1 VETKVIFPEN
11 FKVSQRFKQI
21 CRWSIAI
28 SWLTLFPAMVRAQCD
43 YSIWVNVWPPQAE
56 VIQPRQI
63 FLLSG
68 NGLGG
73 TQSLAST
80 LQKFGNSIHV
90 FLWSADDSVDLMI
103 LDRLIYPAVEES
115 EAETQLLLQP
125 SRPLLPNTEYEL
137 RAFRGNENLFHLFAP
152 GRLAP
157 GQRRATA
164 YLWRTSSAP
173 DIMAPVWR
181 TTPTVQQ
188 KKYEDNS
195 EGTENYVSFSNPLR
209 DSSKYLVKATIRHVN
224 NGESVTTYL
233 LPWQNQF
240 SIGWFTCGGNVRF
253 KSEQEYTVRFD
264 AIDAAGNRAS
274 ASGQP
279 IRFKAPKKVACCWSN

>member
-1 VETKVIFPEN
+1 M
-11 FKVSQRFKQI
+11 SQQFKQI
-21 CRWSIAI
+21 CRWSSAI
-28 SWLTLFPAMVRAQCD
+28 IWLTLFPSMAWAQCD
-43 YSIWVNVWPPQAE
+43 YSIWINVWPAQAE
-56 VIQPRQI
+56 VIQPKQI

-90 FLWSADDSVDLMI
+90 FLWSAHDSVDLMI
-103 LDRLIYPAVEES
+103 LDRLIYPTVEGP
-115 EAETQLLLQP
+115 EAQTQLLLQP
-125 SRPLLPNTEYEL
+125 IRPLIPDTEYEL
-137 RAFRGNENLFHLFAP
+137 RAFRGNENLFYLFAQ
-152 GRLAP
+152 RRIAP
-157 GQRRATA
+157 GQRRATD
-164 YLWRTSSAP
+164 YLWKTSSAP
-173 DIMAPVWR
+173 DIMPPVWL
-181 TTPTVQQ
+181 TIPVVQQ
-188 KKYEDNS
+188 KKYEANS

-233 LPWQNQF
+233 FPWQNQF

-253 KSEQEYTVRFD
+253 MSEEEYTVRFE
-264 AIDAAGNRAS
+264 AIDAAGNHAS

-279 IRFKAPKKVACCWSN
+279 ISFKAPKKVACCWGN